1 MKRTPDEIAILRAFR
16 AVCYACWAVK
26 VIEAL
31 SRRDLTSSELGE
43 IVGANSYS
51 SFWGWLQR
59 QKIAKRVGTRPS
71 PKGHPVNIWR
81 LERVPA

>member
-16 AVCYACWAVK
+16 AVCYACWSVR

-31 SRRDLTSSELGE
+31 RIRDHTSTELGE
-43 IVGANSYS
+43 IVGADSYS
-51 SFWGWLQR
+51 TFWAWLQR
-59 QKIAKRVGTRPS
+59 QPIAKRIGTRQS